1 MLDGLNGAQVMKIFA
16 RIGLALLLLSA
27 SRAVGA
33 AQSSGDD
40 PYQEWVDYR
49 NGEVSLAFNQT
60 PLPFALYAIE
70 AKTGFQIV
78 VPSNSEVKL
87 VDLKLERQPFE
98 PAMRALISTMGYN
111 NFALLYDQDGRPHRA
126 VVLGVG
132 YADAKNAAP
141 AQKKEA
147 AVEPLTAQEKEKL
160 QKDLQ
165 RWAELNQEER
175 GRIEGR
181 LKTLPPSDERE
192 ELVKEYGRQVLA
204 VRQ

>member
-1 MLDGLNGAQVMKIFA
+1 M
-16 RIGLALLLLSA
+16 
-27 SRAVGA
+27 
-33 AQSSGDD
+33 
-40 PYQEWVDYR
+40 
-49 NGEVSLAFNQT
+49 AFNQT